1 MCRSWALAAIAVGYE
16 QRLARPAATPCYLR
30 RPNVAGLPSAIVG
43 AMGTPVADRVDAR
56 EARGAE
62 TQQRIIEAV
71 WKVMA
76 EKGLPALTV
85 RLVAK
90 EAGISHAMV
99 HYHFVSKDDLI
110 LAVVGHAR
118 HYWIDPMEAIVG
130 GADAPESKLESVIVW
145 MAEPATREVM
155 RVHRQLLSQ
164 SEWNE
169 KLRRAMAAEY
179 ARWRAAYIT
188 LFRELKD
195 AGLLASDADPDLVG
209 AGFATLADH
218 LVGKRA
224 LDPTLDTEA
233 IMREMLRPFIIS
245 RA

>member
-1 MCRSWALAAIAVGYE
+1 MVAA
-16 QRLARPAATPCYLR
+16 
-30 RPNVAGLPSAIVG
+30 
-43 AMGTPVADRVDAR
+43 RVDAR

-62 TQQRIIEAV
+62 TQRRIIEAV
-71 WKVMA
+71 WSVMA

-85 RLVAK
+85 RLVAQ

-99 HYHFVSKDDLI
+99 HYHFTNKDDLI

-118 HYWIDPMEAIVG
+118 HYWIDPMEEIVG
-130 GADAPESKLESVIVW
+130 GPGSPAEKLESVILW

-179 ARWRAAYIT
+179 ARWRAAYIE
-188 LFRELKD
+188 LFRQLQD
-195 AGLLASDADPDLVG
+195 AEMLAKDADPDLVG

-233 IMREMLRPFIIS
+233 IMREMLRPFL
-245 RA
+245 R

>member
-1 MCRSWALAAIAVGYE
+1 VIASGA
-16 QRLARPAATPCYLR
+16 Q
-30 RPNVAGLPSAIVG
+30 VAGEVRF
-43 AMGTPVADRVDAR
+43 TVNAR

-62 TQQRIIEAV
+62 TRQRIIEGV
-71 WKVMA
+71 WSVMA
-76 EKGLPALTV
+76 DKGLSALTV
-85 RLVAK
+85 RLVGQ

-99 HYHFVSKDDLI
+99 HYHFANKDDLI
-110 LAVVGHAR
+110 LAVIKHAR
-118 HYWIDPMEAIVG
+118 HYWIYPMEQIVRG
-130 GADAPESKLESVIVW
+130 PGTAPEKLESVIVW

-169 KLRRAMAAEY
+169 RLRRAMAAEY
-179 ARWRAAYIT
+179 ARWRAAYIE
-188 LFRELKD
+188 LFRELAD
-195 AGLLASDADPDLVG
+195 DGTLARDADPDLVG

-233 IMREMLRPFIIS
+233 IMREMLRPFL
-245 RA
+245 RGGHQPAE

>member
-1 MCRSWALAAIAVGYE
+1 MGI
-16 QRLARPAATPCYLR
+16 
-30 RPNVAGLPSAIVG
+30 PSALEK
-43 AMGTPVADRVDAR
+43 TDAR

-62 TQQRIIEAV
+62 TQQRIIKAV
-71 WKVMA
+71 WTVMA
-76 EKGLPALTV
+76 EKGLAALTV

-118 HYWIDPMEAIVG
+118 HYWIDPMEAIVNREQPA
-130 GADAPESKLESVIVW
+130 ADKLESVIVW

-179 ARWRAAYIT
+179 ARWRAAYIG
-188 LFRELKD
+188 LFRQLKD
-195 AGLLASDADPDLVG
+195 AGELAQDADPDLVG

-233 IMREMLRPFIIS
+233 IMREMLRPFL
-245 RA
+245 RTPRR

>member
-1 MCRSWALAAIAVGYE
+1 
-16 QRLARPAATPCYLR
+16 
-30 RPNVAGLPSAIVG
+30 
-43 AMGTPVADRVDAR
+43 MGTPVTDRVDAR

-62 TQQRIIEAV
+62 TQQRIIKAV
-71 WKVMA
+71 WTVMA

-118 HYWIDPMEAIVG
+118 HYWIDPMEAIVAG
-130 GADAPESKLESVIVW
+130 PDAPADKLESVIVW

-179 ARWRAAYIT
+179 ARWRAAYIA
-188 LFRELKD
+188 LFRELED
-195 AGLLASDADPDLVG
+195 AGLLAQDADPDLVG

-233 IMREMLRPFIIS
+233 IMREMLRPFIVTPV
-245 RA
+245 

>member
-1 MCRSWALAAIAVGYE
+1 MVNRTAAGK
-16 QRLARPAATPCYLR
+16 T
-30 RPNVAGLPSAIVG
+30 
-43 AMGTPVADRVDAR
+43 DAR

-62 TQQRIIEAV
+62 TQRRIIESV
-71 WKVMA
+71 WSVMA

-85 RLVAK
+85 RLVAQQ
-90 EAGISHAMV
+90 AGISHAMV
-99 HYHFVSKDDLI
+99 HYHFTTKDDLI
-110 LAVVGHAR
+110 LAVVEHAR
-118 HYWIDPMEAIVG
+118 HYWIDPMEQIVRSSG
-130 GADAPESKLESVIVW
+130 TPAEKLEAVIVW

-169 KLRRAMAAEY
+169 RLRRAMAAEY
-179 ARWRAAYIT
+179 ARWRATYIE

-195 AGLLASDADPDLVG
+195 VGSLDKDADPDLVG

-233 IMREMLRPFIIS
+233 IMREMLRPFL
-245 RA
+245 R

>member
-1 MCRSWALAAIAVGYE
+1 M
-16 QRLARPAATPCYLR
+16 
-30 RPNVAGLPSAIVG
+30 N
-43 AMGTPVADRVDAR
+43 AR

-62 TQQRIIEAV
+62 TRQRIIEGV
-71 WKVMA
+71 WAVMA
-76 EKGLPALTV
+76 DKGLSALTV
-85 RLVAK
+85 RLVAQ

-99 HYHFVSKDDLI
+99 HYHFTNKDDLI
-110 LAVVGHAR
+110 LAVIEHAR
-118 HYWIDPMEAIVG
+118 HYWIDPMEQIVLGPG
-130 GADAPESKLESVIVW
+130 GAREKLESVIIW

-169 KLRRAMAAEY
+169 PMRRAMAAEY
-179 ARWRAAYIT
+179 ARWRAAYIE
-188 LFRELKD
+188 LFRQ
-195 AGLLASDADPDLVG
+195 LADADVLAHDANPDLVG

-233 IMREMLRPFIIS
+233 IMREMLRPFL
-245 RA
+245 RASGQATA

>member
-1 MCRSWALAAIAVGYE
+1 MGM
-16 QRLARPAATPCYLR
+16 ATP
-30 RPNVAGLPSAIVG
+30 
-43 AMGTPVADRVDAR
+43 TADRVDAR

-62 TQQRIIEAV
+62 THQRIIEAV

-76 EKGLPALTV
+76 ERGLPALTV
-85 RLVAK
+85 RLVGK

-110 LAVVGHAR
+110 LAVIGHAR
-118 HYWIDPMEAIVG
+118 HYWIDPMEAMV
-130 GADAPESKLESVIVW
+130 ARPDPPLEKLEAVIVW

-169 KLRRAMAAEY
+169 KLRRAMATEY
-179 ARWRAAYIT
+179 ARWRAIYIT
-188 LFRELKD
+188 LFRELQD
-195 AGLLASDADPDLVG
+195 AGSLSADADPDLVG

-233 IMREMLRPFIIS
+233 IMREMLRPFI
-245 RA
+245 RTAA